1 MSAGTDALKN
11 AFRDYQ
17 TDGVPSTGAREPD
30 KGEIRA
36 GFDVLGGEM
45 SSVIG
50 EVDAVQERVN
60 AIEDAQSAGSLAYQ
74 TRADLYGNTT
84 AAANVRATVY
94 SDGTAAYNGD
104 YMSTGTGTGG
114 TRWTLIGADRITK
127 AEDAASTVVNLRYPI
142 VYDKDDTLGGGTEK
156 VYVPRTLYAKRGA
169 TVLNGDY
176 GSASAEIS
184 THIKLSVQNDLST
197 VYLDLT
203 DTTNPVKVAL
213 YPSLAPVG
221 TSYIILATIR
231 SGAVASQHQVEYA
244 TNLVEDKIAMRLPLA
259 VDDDKLLIPQFYT
272 YRRRDGAFV
281 LRSPA
286 DGSYYFEAD
295 LSTSST
301 TESRVWFDHLL
312 ADAGS
317 NPIKSVLGGV
327 SPGII
332 GRNEYVIPIART
344 TNRAVSTDLPIHSH
358 YVDSQFLRGN
368 DPDRA
373 LLYSAATTLVNV
385 TEAALTALG
394 ITRGVSGDDAFY
406 GGDLPDNLP
415 LKGYYFARVY
425 VQASADNVFQ
435 TPQIYVR
442 GGTDTT
448 LGTATMVL
456 EKKISPRVAVYLIMG
471 QYSYSSRPTRIN
483 IGTFQTTNPV
493 IICGAQVYLGAA
505 RFPWIRRGQ
514 WPTVGANDLVYGPE
528 MFFVDDQPLPFYPD
542 NLFAS
547 RTPIVSIASAK
558 ALPDVDSDI
567 QVQGGN
573 INLRADDLG
582 SSVSLTAI
590 SAAERTTVRRQSV
603 DIVQTALPLAGSP
616 KILLLGDSI
625 TNRQTGWAVKQMLED
640 WGLTPTWIGTIN
652 GSDTTAVL
660 DTGGPLGEGRE
671 SWATT
676 DYLGSNIADD
686 VTNGVL
692 AVGSEATY
700 TAASKDDKR
709 KYQPF
714 LNPTLGAGSAA
725 PVVTVSGTQY
735 RFDMRFYLNRF
746 SLADPDIVAVN
757 IGMNNLLE
765 GYSTMLS
772 TVSTDLPIIIA
783 EIRRALP
790 SAKIVLWSTTGP
802 YGQVGDGRNREGW
815 SAIQKFLVDH
825 VAALRTGGDANVYL
839 CSAWAHQSPLA
850 GWAITRGEMSDPTHP
865 AGTARMQHSYAL
877 AAAIAGVA

>member
-1 MSAGTDALKN
+1 MTAATDILKN
-11 AFRDYQ
+11 AWRDYR
-17 TDGVPSTGAREPD
+17 TAGVPATGQNEPV
-30 KGEIRA
+30 KAEIRSA
-36 GFDVLGGEM
+36 LDALGGEIEGLTG
-45 SSVIG
+45 SVDSV
-50 EVDAVQERVN
+50 EERIN
-60 AIEDAQSAGSLAYQ
+60 AIEGAQSAGSLAFA
-74 TRADLYGNTT
+74 TKAAMDAVTDKPTNT
-84 AAANVRATVY
+84 RATVY
-94 SDGTAAYNGD
+94 QDGTASNNGD
-104 YMSTGTGTGG
+104 Y
-114 TRWTLIGADRITK
+114 RWTGSAWSYLGADRITK
-127 AEDAASTVVNLRYPI
+127 AENAASTVVNLRYPL
-142 VYDKDDTLGGGTEK
+142 VYDKDDALGGGSEK
-156 VYVPRTLYAKRGA
+156 LYVSRTLYAKRGA
-169 TVLNGDY
+169 SVLSGDY
-176 GSASAEIS
+176 GTASAEIP
-184 THIKLSVQNDLST
+184 THIKLTVQNSLST
-197 VYLDLT
+197 VYVDLT
-203 DTTNPVKVAL
+203 DTVNPVKVAL
-213 YPSLAPVG
+213 WPTLAPVG
-221 TSYIILATIR
+221 TNYIILATIQ
-231 SGAVASQHQVEYA
+231 SGAVASDHPVEFA
-244 TNLVEDKIAMRLPLA
+244 TELLTGKVAPRLPLA
-259 VDDDKLLIPQFYT
+259 VDDDKLLIPLFYT
-272 YRRRDGAFV
+272 YRRRDGAFA
-281 LRSPA
+281 LHSPA

-295 LSTSST
+295 LSTASNV
-301 TESRVWFDHLL
+301 EGRVWYDQL
-312 ADAGS
+312 AHEAGL
-317 NPIKSVLGGV
+317 NPVKSVLGGTA
-327 SPGII
+327 PGVI

-344 TNRAVSTDLPIHSH
+344 MNRAVSTDLPIHTA

-373 LLYSAATTLVNV
+373 LLYSAATTLVDV
-385 TEAALTALG
+385 TEAALTSLG

-406 GGDLPDNLP
+406 GGDLPPDLP
-415 LKGYYFARVY
+415 KKGYYFARVY

-435 TPQIYVR
+435 TPQLYVR

-448 LGTATMVL
+448 LGSATMVM
-456 EKKISPRVAVYLIMG
+456 EKKISARVAIYLIMG
-471 QYSYSSRPTRIN
+471 QYSYSSRPSRIN
-483 IGTFQTTNPV
+483 IGTFQTTDPV

-505 RFPWIRRGQ
+505 RLPWIRRGQ
-514 WPTVGANDLVYGPE
+514 WPTVGANDLVYGPV
-528 MFFVDDQPLPFYPD
+528 MFFVDDQPLPLYPD
-542 NLFAS
+542 NLFPS
-547 RTPIVSIASAK
+547 RTPILSIATAK
-558 ALPDVDSDI
+558 TLPDVDSDI
-567 QVQGGN
+567 QLQGGN
-573 INLRADDLG
+573 INLRANDLG

-590 SAAERTTVRRQSV
+590 STAERTNVRQKSV
-603 DIVQTALPLAGSP
+603 DIVKTATPLTGSP

-625 TNRQTGWAVKQMLED
+625 TNRQTGWAIKQMLED
-640 WGLTPTWIGTIN
+640 WGLTPTWIGTIP

-676 DYLGSNIADD
+676 DYLGSSIADD

-714 LNPTLGAGSAA
+714 LNPALGAGSAA
-725 PVVTVSGTQY
+725 PIVNVSGTDY

-765 GYSTMLS
+765 GYATMLS
-772 TVSTDLPIIIA
+772 TVATDLPIIIA

-802 YGQVGDGRNREGW
+802 YGQVGDGRQREGW

-850 GWAITRGEMSDPTHP
+850 GWSIVRGEMSDPTHP